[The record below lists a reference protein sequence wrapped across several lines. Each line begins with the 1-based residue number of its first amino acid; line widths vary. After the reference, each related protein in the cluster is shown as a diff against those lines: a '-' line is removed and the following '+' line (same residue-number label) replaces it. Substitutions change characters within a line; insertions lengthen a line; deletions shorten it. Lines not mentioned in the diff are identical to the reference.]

1 MRWQCFPSG
10 PSRWS
15 LHRSARCVLLFL
27 SLASSSSHH
36 SVRVRPS
43 GPARS
48 GSLMMSRDLMHYWS
62 QSMAVKWKMF
72 LRTEQI
78 ISFSFNKRIFLLW
91 INSVLSFTSS
101 PGSDGPG
108 RQTLCSKLLHRHWCF
123 HSEAA
128 WKRNCFFYHNRSF
141 SKGCLLKLFLRWNAL
156 LHTICIFTSEGR
168 NIFVCSS
175 RAVEQQSSRRH
186 NGSIKT
192 ALTGLNA
199 FWTMFVCWSL

>member
-48 GSLMMSRDLMHYWS
+48 GSLMMSRDLMHYRS

-128 WKRNCFFYHNRSF
+128 WKRKCFFTTTEVSLKAVCSNCFYAEMLYYTQSAF
-141 SKGCLLKLFLRWNAL
+141 SHRKVE
-156 LHTICIFTSEGR
+156 TSL
-168 NIFVCSS
+168 C
-175 RAVEQQSSRRH
+175 AAAEQQSSRRH